1 MKKRHAIYSIAQKV
15 QILFAAIE
23 EVEKQE
29 VGTHGG
35 RDLHEL
41 GQSSAII
48 SEKLKHAVKQLE
60 VRLQEKPKDK
70 PLKKAVRTLRKDLL
84 PNLHKYKM
92 QEAILGTRKGINS
105 RNIIRRHM
113 PSNID
118 VGRGF
123 ILTKKG
129 CSTQIDIL
137 LTYNT
142 YPVLFREGD

>member
-1 MKKRHAIYSIAQKV
+1 
-15 QILFAAIE
+15 
-23 EVEKQE
+23 
-29 VGTHGG
+29 
-35 RDLHEL
+35 
-41 GQSSAII
+41 
-48 SEKLKHAVKQLE
+48 
-60 VRLQEKPKDK
+60 
-70 PLKKAVRTLRKDLL
+70 
-84 PNLHKYKM
+84 M